1 MAAVAARSLSLA
13 MAYDDYD
20 MLYVSD
26 EIWYVNT
33 ARKILIE
40 VFGFRGNLLQVSG
53 VIGKDYYNL
62 EHPPLGKYII
72 ALSMALCGDKPLCWR
87 LPGVIE
93 ASLIPLILA
102 WGFRLR
108 FPEAAVAAAAAAAD
122 PVLVTA
128 GSVAML
134 DVHLAFF
141 TALSLALMARGHM
154 IPASIAAAAA
164 LSTKIS
170 AAPLAVLAIVY
181 SACRRG
187 VYYSIAILL
196 TMILVYTMLW
206 IPLGWHLGL
215 ETIIAANLGAPRYH
229 TMPRPHGP
237 PTSTPLGWILNVN
250 PFYYSV
256 GAITVPA
263 LTNTTIHL
271 IAISSALILA
281 TLYMARRLGAVFPV
295 ASFTLI
301 GIYAAYYIVFYSGNT
316 TLYSFYSAQ
325 LTPVAAMV
333 IGEMLNYLT
342 STGRR

>member
-13 MAYDDYD
+13 LAYDEHD
-20 MLYVSD
+20 MIYVSD

-40 VFGFRGNLLQVSG
+40 VFSFKGNLLQVSD
-53 VIGKDYYNL
+53 VIDEDYYNL

-72 ALSMALCGDKPLCWR
+72 AASITLCGDKPICWR
-87 LPGVIE
+87 LPGIIE

-102 WGFRLR
+102 WGLRFR

-134 DVHLAFF
+134 DIHLAFF
-141 TALSLALMARGHM
+141 TSLTLALMARGLI

-170 AAPLAVLAIVY
+170 AAPLAAITIVY
-181 SACRRG
+181 AACRRG
-187 VYYSIAILL
+187 LYYSTAILL
-196 TMILVYTMLW
+196 AIILVYTLLW
-206 IPLGWHLGL
+206 VPMVWHLGL

-229 TMPRPHGP
+229 TAPRPHGP
-237 PTSTPLGWILNVN
+237 PTSTPLGWVLNEN
-250 PFYYSV
+250 PFYYSI
-256 GAITVPA
+256 GSITAPA
-263 LTNTTIHL
+263 LTSTVIHV
-271 IAISSALILA
+271 IAIGSALVLA
-281 TLYMARRLGAVFPV
+281 VVYTMRRPNTVFPV
-295 ASFTLI
+295 AGFTLL

-316 TLYSFYSAQ
+316 TLYSFYSVQ
-325 LTPVAAMV
+325 LTPAAAMT

-342 STGRR
+342 GIGRR